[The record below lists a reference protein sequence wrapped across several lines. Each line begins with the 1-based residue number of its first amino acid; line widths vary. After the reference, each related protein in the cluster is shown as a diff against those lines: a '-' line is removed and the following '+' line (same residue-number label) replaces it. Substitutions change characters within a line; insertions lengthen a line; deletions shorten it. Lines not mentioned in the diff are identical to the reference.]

1 MYSPEFLT
9 STKSALRLLTS
20 YKKRQFVAQIATDF
34 FDSSPRKMET
44 YLGVKRKMVELA
56 LKEQQSGFICL
67 SNFSLRGRKKKNTNS
82 SI

>member
-9 STKSALRLLTS
+9 STKSALKLLTS

-44 YLGVKRKMVELA
+44 YLGVKRGMVKLA
-56 LKEQQSGFICL
+56 LYEYQTGFTCL
-67 SNFSLRGRKKKNTNS
+67 NNFSLRGRKKKS
-82 SI
+82 KILSI